1 MKGNQK
7 WRKLK
12 AKLGVK
18 LKIGLITVI
27 KSCLY
32 FVFFFFVCCFA
43 YTKRELYK
51 LKVKHNK
58 YQYIYKILYI
68 SLSVCVWVCVSLML
82 LCCWT
87 IWFRITLL
95 YIYYIYI
102 YIGYIYQL
110 ALRYL
115 YSVIG
120 LGYIWHIWQKQQ
132 QQRFCIN
139 LINNQFDSS
148 VFVCVCCVC
157 VCCVFVCVCVG
168 FSLSVSFLSLCWGMR
183 GLLTNVRWVIIQI
196 IIQS

>member
-1 MKGNQK
+1 MSKFRELFVESGKLKERYIRFVSFFFLILSIMKGNQK

-12 AKLGVK
+12 SKLGVK

-32 FVFFFFVCCFA
+32 FVFFFVCCFA

-95 YIYYIYI
+95 YIYYIYRV
-102 YIGYIYQL
+102 YISIGI
-110 ALRYL
+110 AL
-115 YSVIG
+115 SI
-120 LGYIWHIWQKQQ
+120 
-132 QQRFCIN
+132 
-139 LINNQFDSS
+139 
-148 VFVCVCCVC
+148 
-157 VCCVFVCVCVG
+157 
-168 FSLSVSFLSLCWGMR
+168 
-183 GLLTNVRWVIIQI
+183 
-196 IIQS
+196 